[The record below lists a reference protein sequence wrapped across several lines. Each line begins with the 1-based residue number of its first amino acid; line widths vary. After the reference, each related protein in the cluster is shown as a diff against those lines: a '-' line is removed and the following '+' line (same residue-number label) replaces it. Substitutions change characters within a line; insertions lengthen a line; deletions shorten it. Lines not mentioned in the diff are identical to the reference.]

1 MLRSIGILE
10 FYLST
15 KLTEAPENNA
25 EIVPW
30 SESKIQN
37 SLTPLRMSQLQ
48 GILLHRPHQIEG
60 KTVQE
65 IIRFLSHLKISKIIN
80 KIGFSI
86 YAQLGLVS
94 ILFKFA
100 QAPVNLVDKFIEQ
113 VSRIEK
119 LVNQVLR
126 IMRDLY
132 FLQGFLLMKKNQ
144 IPAKFKLWES
154 IFSQWNKWLCH
165 NRKIS
170 GVRAYLNYVYSKA
183 NLDKVIIG
191 IVSLKQS
198 EELVEMIKEPMDTTY
213 PYIFSNVE
221 KLLYSSNWKY

>member
-1 MLRSIGILE
+1 ME
-10 FYLST
+10 FDLST
-15 KLTEAPENNA
+15 KLTEVPENNA

-37 SLTPLRMSQLQ
+37 SLTPLRMSQLK
-48 GILLHRPHQIEG
+48 GILLHRPHKIEG
-60 KTVQE
+60 KAVQE

-113 VSRIEK
+113 VNRIEK

-132 FLQGFLLMKKNQ
+132 F
-144 IPAKFKLWES
+144 
-154 IFSQWNKWLCH
+154 
-165 NRKIS
+165 
-170 GVRAYLNYVYSKA
+170 YKA
-183 NLDKVIIG
+183 
-191 IVSLKQS
+191 
-198 EELVEMIKEPMDTTY
+198 
-213 PYIFSNVE
+213 FF
-221 KLLYSSNWKY
+221 

>member
-1 MLRSIGILE
+1 MLRSTAILE
-10 FYLST
+10 FDLST

-48 GILLHRPHQIEG
+48 GIHLHSSHQVEG

-80 KIGFSI
+80 KFGFSI

-100 QAPVNLVDKFIEQ
+100 QALVNLVDKFIEQ
-113 VSRIEK
+113 ISRIEK

-132 FLQGFLLMKKNQ
+132 FYKALL
-144 IPAKFKLWES
+144 
-154 IFSQWNKWLCH
+154 
-165 NRKIS
+165 
-170 GVRAYLNYVYSKA
+170 
-183 NLDKVIIG
+183 
-191 IVSLKQS
+191 
-198 EELVEMIKEPMDTTY
+198 
-213 PYIFSNVE
+213 
-221 KLLYSSNWKY
+221 

>member
-1 MLRSIGILE
+1 
-10 FYLST
+10 
-15 KLTEAPENNA
+15 
-25 EIVPW
+25 
-30 SESKIQN
+30 
-37 SLTPLRMSQLQ
+37 
-48 GILLHRPHQIEG
+48 
-60 KTVQE
+60 
-65 IIRFLSHLKISKIIN
+65 
-80 KIGFSI
+80 
-86 YAQLGLVS
+86 
-94 ILFKFA
+94 
-100 QAPVNLVDKFIEQ
+100 
-113 VSRIEK
+113 
-119 LVNQVLR
+119 
-126 IMRDLY
+126 
-132 FLQGFLLMKKNQ
+132 MKKNQ

-213 PYIFSNVE
+213 PYILSNVE